1 MQNENRTAMLIDADN
16 IPYTALDAILSRYGR
31 IAVKRAYGN
40 WSKPCLRNWES
51 VLHRHGIRA
60 VQQFDCT
67 PGKNATDIALTVDTM
82 ELLHTGLYHTFVI
95 VASDSDYAPLV
106 MHLREL
112 GAEVIGIGKAGAPAA
127 YANACDDFQTLES
140 FSGLVDDLNTPIDTS
155 FLFDDDDDSLEND
168 SEDAVRFASEE
179 EILHMDIDDFP
190 TLKIAPEPVSE
201 DVDAETDAFPDDL
214 WDTLEDA
221 PETAADSDDDFSFPP
236 VFDLDE
242 NGELLLQALSG
253 SSEPEEIIWD
263 SLDDLLQPVISANT
277 PDMRSVHKLLHVAY
291 DYCKGE
297 DGFALL
303 SSIGNFIKELRPDFD
318 YHDYGFCQ
326 LHELL
331 QAYPEKYQLI
341 AVPRHTRAKVMA
353 FRCCG

>member
-1 MQNENRTAMLIDADN
+1 MNNHSNIALLIDADN
-16 IPYTALDAILSRYGR
+16 TPVAKLDHILSNYDS

-40 WSKPCLRNWES
+40 WSKPCLKNWEP
-51 VLHRHGIRA
+51 VLQRHGIRA

-67 PGKNATDIALTVDTM
+67 PGKNATDIALTVDAM
-82 ELLHTGLYHTFVI
+82 DLLHSGRYDTFI
-95 VASDSDYAPLV
+95 LVASDSDYTPLALR
-106 MHLREL
+106 LRES

-127 YANACDDFQTLES
+127 YVTACNAFRTLEG
-140 FSGLVDDLNTPIDTS
+140 FTAPADDLNTPIDVS
-155 FLFDDDDDSLEND
+155 FLFDDDDELLENAPG
-168 SEDAVRFASEE
+168 DAVEFASEE

-190 TLKIAPEPVSE
+190 TLKIAPELVSE
-201 DVDAETDAFPDDL
+201 DTEPAEAGAISDDL

-221 PETAADSDDDFSFPP
+221 ADSDDDDFSFPP
-236 VFDLDE
+236 VFGLDE
-242 NGELLLQALSG
+242 NGELLLQDLSG
-253 SSEPEEIIWD
+253 NVEPEELIWD
-263 SLDDLLQPVISANT
+263 SLDDLLPSVTSGDS
-277 PDMRSVHKLLHVAY
+277 PEMRSVHKLLHVAY
-291 DYCKGE
+291 DCCKGE

-341 AVPRHTRAKVMA
+341 TVPRHTRAKVMA
-353 FRCCG
+353 FRCCA